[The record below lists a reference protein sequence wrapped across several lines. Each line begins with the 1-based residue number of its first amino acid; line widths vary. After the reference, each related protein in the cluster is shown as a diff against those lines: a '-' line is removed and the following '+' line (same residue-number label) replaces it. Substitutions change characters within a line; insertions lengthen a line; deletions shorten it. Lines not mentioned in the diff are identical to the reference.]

1 MLRVQWRS
9 THKSFSKKCFS
20 GHRNN
25 CINIGFP
32 AHVCTKH
39 RQLCSYHHCI
49 VVTPIFSLSFS
60 HYAKGDPMRHRH
72 NDRMG
77 VTLSQWGV
85 GVPACMCA
93 CVCLCVLK
101 IYPFSCFIHFMQRIA
116 EYSLIYPG
124 STSTLLEMHCLSIF
138 LKCWSNSVL
147 ILCKIGLLPL
157 NWSDNN
163 TPAIFSFSWAVL
175 ISLMLLTNQGLL
187 ARILHVTIKLKKA
200 RNREFSLLVVERNEK
215 RAKRWLF
222 MNHSGLPW

>member
-1 MLRVQWRS
+1 MLRVHWRN
-9 THKSFSKKCFS
+9 THKSFSKKQCCS
-20 GHRNN
+20 GNRNN
-25 CINIGFP
+25 CINFGFP

-39 RQLCSYHHCI
+39 RELCSYHHCI

-60 HYAKGDPMRHRH
+60 HYVKGDPMRHRN

-77 VTLSQWGV
+77 WHCHSEGW
-85 GVPACMCA
+85 
-93 CVCLCVLK
+93 VCLHRARMCVCVLK
-101 IYPFSCFIHFMQRIA
+101 IYPFSCFIHFVQRIA

-163 TPAIFSFSWAVL
+163 TPDVFSFSRAVL
-175 ISLMLLTNQGLL
+175 ISLMLLTNQRLL
-187 ARILHVTIKLKKA
+187 ARILPVTIKLKKA
-200 RNREFSLLVVERNEK
+200 RNRELSLLVGKRNEK
-215 RAKRWLF
+215 RAKWWLF